1 MTKAEIKKELQKVL
15 AESGIGQQSGDMD
28 TFVIEVGPKC
38 RCGDLMIRR
47 FGHGEFYCPICDITA
62 NELESERRM
71 IRADRAADK
80 AARLAR
86 NVTQV
91 AANV

>member
-1 MTKAEIKKELQKVL
+1 MTKAQIQEELRKVL

-47 FGHGEFYCPICDITA
+47 FGHGEWYCPICDITA
-62 NELESERRM
+62 SELESERRM
-71 IRADRAADK
+71 KRADRAADRV
-80 AARLAR
+80 AR
-86 NVTQV
+86 QEM
-91 AANV
+91 ANV